1 MRMNKRVVGTFFS
14 EKEALDVIH
23 NLKRQG
29 YRETDIMVISN
40 SKSNTFQ
47 IGHDTNVIIEAG
59 SPAVSSL
66 AGVMMDN
73 FLP

>member
-1 MRMNKRVVGTFFS
+1 MNKRVVGTFFS

-40 SKSNTFQ
+40 SKSNT
-47 IGHDTNVIIEAG
+47 
-59 SPAVSSL
+59 
-66 AGVMMDN
+66 
-73 FLP
+73 